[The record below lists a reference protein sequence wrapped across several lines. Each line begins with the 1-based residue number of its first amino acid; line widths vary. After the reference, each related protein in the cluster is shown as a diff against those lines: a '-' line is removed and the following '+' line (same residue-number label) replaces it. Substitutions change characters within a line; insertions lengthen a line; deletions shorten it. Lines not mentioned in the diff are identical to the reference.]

1 HRPPRGP
8 RGVHTLERGGGAAR
22 VRDDR
27 PQAPRRGAAL
37 WPGRFPGGGR
47 HPAAATHRAGLP
59 GAGARSRGHAAHVCG
74 ARLAHGGRFSDAESR
89 ASGARVHPEGGAR
102 DGRRAPAAS
111 TPRAHQGRRRPGRRA
126 GQELSRAARAL
137 LPAGARAARRL
148 PGRDAVR
155 RSAGGRVP
163 RAGAQELRLHPFHRG
178 SRSRGGRE
186 LLRHLRRAAHLRA
199 LRARRARHSPH
210 LLRAHVLLPALRRH
224 GVAQDLSARRP
235 VPCDALRYQS
245 AGAAAER
252 YAAAARVQPAGS
264 RPGAGRRTARG
275 GGRMT
280 DKPLSAVEKVKEESR
295 GLRGDLAAQ
304 LSAGGDHF
312 SDAGAQLLKFH
323 GTYQQEDRDPR
334 RERRGTDTE
343 PAHPFMVR
351 CKIPG
356 GALTGEQYLVI
367 DELADRYGNGTL
379 RVTTRQGNQFH
390 GVLKG
395 DLKATIRSVNDVLVT
410 TLGACGDVVR
420 NVIAC
425 PAPLAGGL
433 REEVLRLARQVSDHL
448 LPRTRAYHEIWL
460 DGEPVAGGPP
470 GGEPDP
476 IYGTRYLPR
485 KFKLAFAFPHDNC
498 CDVHSNDLGFLVV
511 THGERLAGFNVLVGG
526 GMGRTHGKTDTYP
539 RLADTLG
546 FARTG
551 EVREVAEAV
560 VKVQRDHG
568 NRSDRRHAR
577 LKYLLDR
584 EGLDWFRDQVER
596 QLGRPL
602 PPAAPVEVSDIE
614 DHLGW
619 HEQGK

>member
-1 HRPPRGP
+1 
-8 RGVHTLERGGGAAR
+8 
-22 VRDDR
+22 
-27 PQAPRRGAAL
+27 
-37 WPGRFPGGGR
+37 
-47 HPAAATHRAGLP
+47 
-59 GAGARSRGHAAHVCG
+59 
-74 ARLAHGGRFSDAESR
+74 
-89 ASGARVHPEGGAR
+89 
-102 DGRRAPAAS
+102 
-111 TPRAHQGRRRPGRRA
+111 
-126 GQELSRAARAL
+126 
-137 LPAGARAARRL
+137 
-148 PGRDAVR
+148 
-155 RSAGGRVP
+155 
-163 RAGAQELRLHPFHRG
+163 
-178 SRSRGGRE
+178 
-186 LLRHLRRAAHLRA
+186 
-199 LRARRARHSPH
+199 
-210 LLRAHVLLPALRRH
+210 
-224 GVAQDLSARRP
+224 
-235 VPCDALRYQS
+235 
-245 AGAAAER
+245 
-252 YAAAARVQPAGS
+252 
-264 RPGAGRRTARG
+264 
-275 GGRMT
+275 MT

-295 GLRGDLAAQ
+295 GLRGDLTAQ
-304 LSAGGDHF
+304 LAAGSDHF

-323 GTYQQEDRDPR
+323 GTYQQEDRDQR
-334 RERRGTDTE
+334 RERRGTDSE
-343 PAHPFMVR
+343 PSHQFMVR

-356 GALTGEQYLVI
+356 GVLTGAQYLVI

-420 NVIAC
+420 NVISC

-433 REEVLRLARQVSDHL
+433 REDVLRVARQVSDHL

-485 KFKLAFAFPHDNC
+485 KFKLAFAFPDDNC

-511 THGERLAGFNVLVGG
+511 VRGDRLAGFNVLVGG

-577 LKYLLDR
+577 LKYLLDK
-584 EGLDWFRDQVER
+584 EGLDWFREQVER

-602 PPAAPVEVSDIE
+602 APAAPVQVSDIE

-619 HEQGK
+619 HEQGRGRSFLGVFVENGRIRDGEDRRLRSALRRVVETVGGGVRFTPQQNLLLTDIPDRQRPLVDRILADHGVAGHRSLSVVRRWSMACPALPTCGLAVAEAERALPDVIAELEAELERLGVTDAALTVRMTGCPNGCARPYTADLAFVGRSLHKYGLFVGGSMLGTRLGTLYADLVPRDRLVATVRPLFERYRDERLDDERFGDFCHRVGIAARRASVPVSS